1 MNKQKIA
8 ILTDSGSDV
17 PYDIAKEMGIFVV
30 PLQVNYKDRSYR
42 DGIDIDADTM
52 YNRLKEEIPTTSLPL
67 GADIDKVLQDI
78 EKQGYTHILV
88 VVLSSGLSGT
98 CSLLKLVAKESKIP
112 MEVID
117 TKNIGIGSGLSVIKV
132 AKYVKE
138 GLSWDDLLVK
148 VNEIVL
154 KTRVFFVLDTLEY
167 LQKGGRIGKVTALI
181 GYALDLR
188 PIITCDSEGI
198 YTTVAKARGRKV
210 SINRCLELALEFAGT
225 SNHITIGLAHGNAL
239 DEVLKLK
246 EHLIQKLG
254 DRVTLYI
261 GQVSPALGV
270 HTGPGLIGMGVQI
283 D

>member
-1 MNKQKIA
+1 MIKQKIA

-17 PYDIAKEMGIFVV
+17 PYDIAKEMNIFVV

-42 DGIDIDADTM
+42 DGVDIDADTM

-67 GADIDKVLQDI
+67 GGDIDQVLQDI
-78 EKQGYTHILV
+78 EKQGYTHILA

-98 CSLLKLVAKESKIP
+98 CNLLRLVAKESKLP

-117 TKNIGIGSGLSVIKV
+117 TKNIGIGSGLSVIKA
-132 AKYVKE
+132 AKYVQE
-138 GLSWDDLLVK
+138 GLSWDDLISK
-148 VNEIVL
+148 VNETVL

-198 YTTVAKARGRKV
+198 YTTIAKARGRKV
-210 SINRCLELALEFAGT
+210 SINRCLELALEFVGD
-225 SNHITIGLAHGNAL
+225 SKHITIALGHGHAL

-246 EHLIQKLG
+246 EHLVQKLG
-254 DRVTLYI
+254 DRITLYI

-270 HTGPGLIGMGVQI
+270 HTGPGLIGIGVQI

>member
-1 MNKQKIA
+1 MINQKIA

-17 PYDIAKEMGIFVV
+17 PYELAKEMNIFVV

-52 YNRLKEEIPTTSLPL
+52 YNRLKEEVPTTSLPL
-67 GADIDKVLQDI
+67 GADIDKVLHDI
-78 EKQGYTHILV
+78 EAQGFTHILA

-98 CSLLKLVAKESKIP
+98 CSLLKLVAKESKLP

-117 TKNIGIGSGLSVIKV
+117 TKNIGIGSGLSVV
-132 AKYVKE
+132 RAAKYVKE
-138 GLSWDDLLVK
+138 GLSWDDLLIK
-148 VNEIVL
+148 VNETVL
-154 KTRVFFVLDTLEY
+154 KTRVYFVLDTLEY

-210 SINRCLELALEFAGT
+210 SINRCLDMALEFAGT

-246 EHLIQKLG
+246 EHLLQKLG

>member
-17 PYDIAKEMGIFVV
+17 PYDIAKEMNIFVV

-78 EKQGYTHILV
+78 EAQGFTHILA

-117 TKNIGIGSGLSVIKV
+117 TKNIGIGSGLSVV
-132 AKYVKE
+132 RAAKYVKE
-138 GLSWDDLLVK
+138 GLSWDDLLIK
-148 VNEIVL
+148 VNETVL
-154 KTRVFFVLDTLEY
+154 KTRVYFVLDTLEY

-210 SINRCLELALEFAGT
+210 SINRCLDMALEFAGT

>member
-1 MNKQKIA
+1 MINRKIA

-17 PYDIAKEMGIFVV
+17 PYDIAKEMNIFVV

-42 DGIDIDADTM
+42 DGVDIDADTM
-52 YNRLKEEIPTTSLPL
+52 YSRLKEEIPTTSLPL
-67 GADIDKVLQDI
+67 GSDIDKVLQDI
-78 EKQGYTHILV
+78 EAQGYTHILA

-98 CSLLKLVAKESKIP
+98 CNLLRLVAKESKLP

-117 TKNIGIGSGLSVIKV
+117 TKNIGIGSGLSVIKA

-138 GLSWDDLLVK
+138 GLSWEDLITK
-148 VNEIVL
+148 VNETVL

-210 SINRCLELALEFAGT
+210 SINRCLELALEFAGD
-225 SNHITIGLAHGNAL
+225 SNHITLALAHGHAL

-246 EHLIQKLG
+246 EHLLQKLG

>member
-1 MNKQKIA
+1 MSNQRIA

-17 PYDIAKEMGIFVV
+17 PYDLAKEMNIFVV
-30 PLQVNYKDRSYR
+30 PLQVNYKDHSYR
-42 DGIDIDADTM
+42 DGVDIDADTM
-52 YNRLKEEIPTTSLPL
+52 YSRLKEEIPTTSLPL
-67 GADIDKVLQDI
+67 GSDIDTVLRDI
-78 EKQGYTHILV
+78 EAQGYTHILA

-98 CSLLKLVAKESKIP
+98 CNLLRLVAKESKLP

-117 TKNIGIGSGLSVIKV
+117 TKNIGIGSGLSVIKA
-132 AKYVKE
+132 AKFVKE
-138 GLSWDDLLVK
+138 GLSFNELIVK
-148 VNEIVL
+148 VQETVL

-210 SINRCLELALEFAGT
+210 SINRCLDLALEFAGE
-225 SNHITIGLAHGNAL
+225 SNRITLALAHGNAL

-246 EHLIQKLG
+246 ELLIQKLR

>member
-1 MNKQKIA
+1 MIKQKIA

-17 PYDIAKEMGIFVV
+17 PYDLVKEMNIFVV

-42 DGIDIDADTM
+42 DGVDIYAETM
-52 YNRLKEEIPTTSLPL
+52 YERLKEEIPTTSLPL
-67 GADIDKVLQDI
+67 GSDVDKVMQDI
-78 EKQGYTHILV
+78 EAQGYTHVLA

-98 CSLLKLVAKESKIP
+98 CNLLRLVAKDSKLP

-117 TKNIGIGSGLSVIKV
+117 TKNIGIGSGLSVIKA
-132 AKYVKE
+132 AKLVQE
-138 GLSWDDLLVK
+138 GLSWNELLVK
-148 VNEIVL
+148 IEEVVL

-188 PIITCDSEGI
+188 PIITCDSEGV

-210 SINRCLELALEFAGT
+210 SIHRCLDIALQFAGDA
-225 SNHITIGLAHGNAL
+225 NHITIGLAHGNAL

-246 EHLIQKLG
+246 DLLTQKMG
-254 DRVTLYI
+254 DKVSLYI

-270 HTGPGLIGMGVQI
+270 HTGPGLIGMGIQI

>member
-1 MNKQKIA
+1 MINQKIA

-17 PYDIAKEMGIFVV
+17 PYDIAKEMNIFVV

-42 DGIDIDADTM
+42 DGVDIDADTM
-52 YNRLKEEIPTTSLPL
+52 YSRLKEEIPTTSLPL
-67 GADIDKVLQDI
+67 GSDIDKVLQDI
-78 EKQGYTHILV
+78 EAQGYTHILA

-98 CSLLKLVAKESKIP
+98 CNLLRLVAKESKLP

-117 TKNIGIGSGLSVIKV
+117 TKNIGIGSGLSVIKA

-138 GLSWDDLLVK
+138 GLSWEDLITK
-148 VNEIVL
+148 VNETVL

-210 SINRCLELALEFAGT
+210 SINRCLELALEFAGN
-225 SNHITIGLAHGNAL
+225 SNHITLALAHGHAL

-246 EHLIQKLG
+246 EHLLQRLG

>member
-1 MNKQKIA
+1 MINQKIA

-17 PYDIAKEMGIFVV
+17 PYDIAKEMNIFVV

-42 DGIDIDADTM
+42 DGVDIDADTM
-52 YNRLKEEIPTTSLPL
+52 YSRLKEEIPTTSLPL
-67 GADIDKVLQDI
+67 GSDIDKVLQDI
-78 EKQGYTHILV
+78 EAQGCTHILA

-98 CSLLKLVAKESKIP
+98 CNLLRLVAKESKLP

-117 TKNIGIGSGLSVIKV
+117 TKNIGIGSGLSVIKA

-138 GLSWDDLLVK
+138 GLSWEDLITK
-148 VNEIVL
+148 VNETVL

-210 SINRCLELALEFAGT
+210 SINRCLELALEFAGN
-225 SNHITIGLAHGNAL
+225 SNHITLALAHGHAL

-246 EHLIQKLG
+246 EHLLQKLG

>member
-1 MNKQKIA
+1 MINQKIA

-17 PYDIAKEMGIFVV
+17 PYDIAKEMNIFVV

-42 DGIDIDADTM
+42 DGVDIDADTM
-52 YNRLKEEIPTTSLPL
+52 YSRLKEEIPTTSLPL
-67 GADIDKVLQDI
+67 GSDIDKVLQDI
-78 EKQGYTHILV
+78 EAQGYTHILA

-98 CSLLKLVAKESKIP
+98 CNLLRLVAKESKLP

-117 TKNIGIGSGLSVIKV
+117 TKNIGIGSGLSVIKA

-138 GLSWDDLLVK
+138 GLSWEDLITK
-148 VNEIVL
+148 VNETVL

-210 SINRCLELALEFAGT
+210 SINRCLELALEFAGN
-225 SNHITIGLAHGNAL
+225 SNHITLALAHGHAL

-246 EHLIQKLG
+246 EHLLQKLG

>member
-1 MNKQKIA
+1 MIKQKIA

-17 PYDIAKEMGIFVV
+17 PYDIAKEMNIFVV

-67 GADIDKVLQDI
+67 GGDIDQVLQDI
-78 EKQGYTHILV
+78 EKQGYTHILA

-117 TKNIGIGSGLSVIKV
+117 TKNIGIGSGLSVIKA

-148 VNEIVL
+148 VNETVL
-154 KTRVFFVLDTLEY
+154 KTRVYFVLDTLEY

-210 SINRCLELALEFAGT
+210 SINRCLELALEFAGD

-246 EHLIQKLG
+246 EHLVQKLG
-254 DRVTLYI
+254 DRVTLFI

-270 HTGPGLIGMGVQI
+270 HTGPGLIGMGVQV

>member
-1 MNKQKIA
+1 MINQKIA

-17 PYDIAKEMGIFVV
+17 PYELAKEMNIFVV

-52 YNRLKEEIPTTSLPL
+52 YNRLKEEVPTTSLPL

-78 EKQGYTHILV
+78 EAQGFTHILA

-98 CSLLKLVAKESKIP
+98 CSLLKLVAKESKLP

-117 TKNIGIGSGLSVIKV
+117 TKNIGIGSGLSVV
-132 AKYVKE
+132 RAAKYVKE
-138 GLSWDDLLVK
+138 GLSWDDLLIK
-148 VNEIVL
+148 VNETVL
-154 KTRVFFVLDTLEY
+154 KTRVYFVLDTLEY

-210 SINRCLELALEFAGT
+210 SINRCLDMALEFAGT

-246 EHLIQKLG
+246 EHLLQKLG

>member
-1 MNKQKIA
+1 MIKQKIA

-17 PYDIAKEMGIFVV
+17 PYDLVKEMNIFVV

-42 DGIDIDADTM
+42 DGVDIYAETM
-52 YNRLKEEIPTTSLPL
+52 YERLKEEIPTTSLPL
-67 GADIDKVLQDI
+67 GSDVDKVMQDI
-78 EKQGYTHILV
+78 EAQGYTHVLA

-98 CSLLKLVAKESKIP
+98 CNLLRLVAKDSKLP

-117 TKNIGIGSGLSVIKV
+117 TKNIGIGSGLSVIKA
-132 AKYVKE
+132 AKLVQE
-138 GLSWDDLLVK
+138 GLSWDELLVR
-148 VNEIVL
+148 VEEVVL

-188 PIITCDSEGI
+188 PIITCDSEGV

-210 SINRCLELALEFAGT
+210 SIHRCLDLALQFAGGA
-225 SNHITIGLAHGNAL
+225 NHITIGLAHGNAL

-246 EHLIQKLG
+246 ELLTQKMG
-254 DRVTLYI
+254 DKVSLYI

-270 HTGPGLIGMGVQI
+270 HTGPGLIGMGIQI

>member
-1 MNKQKIA
+1 M
-8 ILTDSGSDV
+8 
-17 PYDIAKEMGIFVV
+17 
-30 PLQVNYKDRSYR
+30 YK
-42 DGIDIDADTM
+42 
-52 YNRLKEEIPTTSLPL
+52 RLPEEIPTTSLPL
-67 GADIDKVLQDI
+67 GADIDRILHDI
-78 EKQGYTHILV
+78 ETQGYTHILA

-98 CSLLKLVAKESKIP
+98 CNLLRLVAKESKIP

-117 TKNIGIGSGLSVIKV
+117 TKNIGIGSGLSVIRA
-132 AKYVKE
+132 AKYVQE
-138 GLSWDDLLVK
+138 GLSWDELLVK
-148 VNEIVL
+148 VQETVL
-154 KTRVFFVLDTLEY
+154 KTRVYFVLDTLEY

-210 SINRCLELALEFAGT
+210 SIHRCLEIALEFLGNAE
-225 SNHITIGLAHGNAL
+225 HITIALAHGNAM

-246 EHLIQKLG
+246 ELLTQKLG
-254 DRVTLYI
+254 DKFTLYV

-270 HTGPGLIGMGVQI
+270 HTGPGLIGIGVQV